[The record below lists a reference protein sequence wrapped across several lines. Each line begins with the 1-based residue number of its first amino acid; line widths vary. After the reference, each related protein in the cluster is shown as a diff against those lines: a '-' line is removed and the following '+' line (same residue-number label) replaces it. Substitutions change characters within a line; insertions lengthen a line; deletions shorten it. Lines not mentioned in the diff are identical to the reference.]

1 MGDIIEWI
9 VRELFQGLFEA
20 IYARLPRP
28 IKVGCGIIAWVIIA
42 LIVGV
47 LLYAGFRWLTS

>member
-9 VRELFQGLFEA
+9 VREMFQGLFEA

-47 LLYAGFRWLTS
+47 LFYAGFRWLTS

>member
-20 IYARLPRP
+20 IYERLPRP
-28 IKVGCGIIAWVIIA
+28 IKVGCGIIAWVTIA
-42 LIVGV
+42 LIVSV